1 MSEALP
7 DYRRKFLVVLDG
19 SKDAIRAAIFAGY
32 RVRRTGGTLK
42 LLTIIETQD
51 FGQFLGVEEVMRA
64 EAREA
69 AEALLDAARV
79 RLSELGDI
87 RIETLIREG
96 HIREAVE
103 AVIAEDPA
111 IGILVLAASTSKEA
125 PGTLITDFVARSGAG
140 TLPVI
145 VTIVPGS
152 MSEAEI
158 IAAT

>member
-1 MSEALP
+1 MTDALT

-51 FGQFLGVEEVMRA
+51 FGQFLGVEDVMRA

-79 RLSELGDI
+79 RLSDLGDI

-96 HIREAVE
+96 DLREAVE
-103 AVIAEDPA
+103 AVIAEDRA

>member
-1 MSEALP
+1 MTDAP
-7 DYRRKFLVVLDG
+7 TDYRRKFLVVLDG

-51 FGQFLGVEEVMRA
+51 FGQFLGVEDVMRA

-79 RLSELGDI
+79 RLSDLGDI

-96 HIREAVE
+96 DLREAVE
-103 AVIAEDPA
+103 AVIAEDRA

>member
-1 MSEALP
+1 MPEALT

-42 LLTIIETQD
+42 LLTVIETED
-51 FGQFLGVEEVMRA
+51 FGQFLGVEDVMRA

-69 AEALLDAARV
+69 AEQLLDAART
-79 RLSELGDI
+79 RLSDLGDI
-87 RIETLIREG
+87 RIETQIREG
-96 HIREAVE
+96 HLREAVE
-103 AVIAEDPA
+103 ATIAEDPA
-111 IGILVLAASTSKEA
+111 VGILVLAAPTAKDG
-125 PGTLITDFVARSGAG
+125 PGALITDFVARSGSG

-152 MSEAEI
+152 LSEEQI

>member
-1 MSEALP
+1 MGEALA

-42 LLTIIETQD
+42 LLTVIETQD
-51 FGQFLGVEEVMRA
+51 FGQFLGVEVVMRA

-69 AEALLDAARV
+69 AEQVLDAARA
-79 RLSELGDI
+79 RLADLGDI
-87 RIETLIREG
+87 RLETAIREG
-96 HIREAVE
+96 HLREAVE
-103 AVIAEDPA
+103 AVIAEDAA

-125 PGTLITDFVARSGAG
+125 PGTLITDFVARTGAG

>member
-1 MSEALP
+1 MSEALA

-42 LLTIIETQD
+42 LLTVIETQD
-51 FGQFLGVEEVMRA
+51 FGQFLGVEDVMRA

-69 AEALLDAARV
+69 AEQVLDAARV
-79 RLSELGDI
+79 RLADLGDI
-87 RIETLIREG
+87 RIETAIREG
-96 HIREAVE
+96 HLREAVE
-103 AVIAEDPA
+103 AAIADDPA
-111 IGILVLAASTSKEA
+111 IGILVLAAPTAKEG
-125 PGTLITDFVARSGAG
+125 PGTLISDFVARSGAG

-152 MSEAEI
+152 LTEDQI

>member
-111 IGILVLAASTSKEA
+111 IGILVLAASTFKEA

>member
-1 MSEALP
+1 MTEP
-7 DYRRKFLVVLDG
+7 QTEYRRKFLVVLDG
-19 SKDAIRAAIFAGY
+19 TADAIRAAIFAGY

-42 LLTIIETQD
+42 LLTVIETED
-51 FGQFLGVEEVMRA
+51 FAQFLGVEEVMRA

-69 AEALLDAARV
+69 AEQLLDAAKA
-79 RLSELGDI
+79 RLSDIGDI

-96 HIREAVE
+96 HLREAVE
-103 AVIAEDPA
+103 RTIAEDPA
-111 IGILVLAASTSKEA
+111 IGILVLAASTSKDA
-125 PGTLITDFVARSGAG
+125 PGALISDFVARTGPG

-152 MSEAEI
+152 LTEEQI